1 MRPHWMGSDP
11 AVAKQAEVMRVM
23 EACRKAEE
31 DRRLAQEALETTR
44 WAGIKVGDYMTL
56 TVDAHVKRG
65 GLLLTDE
72 AEVVRV
78 KQVRIVEING
88 DRALALRVEPYGR
101 STEWMFRDEL
111 AEVVTPGLVPPA
123 VRAERVKYW
132 EAS

>member
-1 MRPHWMGSDP
+1 MGADP
-11 AVAKQAEVMRVM
+11 AAGKQAELLRVM
-23 EACRKAEE
+23 ELCRAAEE
-31 DRRLAQEALETTR
+31 RRRVEREALEAVL

-72 AEVVRV
+72 VGMVRV
-78 KQVRIVEING
+78 KQVRIEEIKG
-88 DRALALRVEPYGR
+88 EQALALRVEPYGR
-101 STEWMFRDEL
+101 STEWVWRGEL
-111 AEVVTPGLVPPA
+111 GEVVMPGLVPPA